1 MGESGEPRKQKEKMV
16 VKVYGPIRAA
26 CPQRVLV
33 CLLEKG
39 VEFDAIDVAL
49 EAGEHKKPDFLERQV
64 RIRVLY
70 LAFTEKLRNFFFFF
84 HILFYNS

>member
-1 MGESGEPRKQKEKMV
+1 MSQENKIKMV

-33 CLLEKG
+33 CLFEKG

-70 LAFTEKLRNFFFFF
+70 LAFSEKLHDFLFLYV
-84 HILFYNS
+84 ILYFM